1 MVNTA
6 LTSSM
11 TTRRLQLDPRAFGRR
26 QPFASGAPVA
36 SSQGI
41 SDDFKLFAL
50 TWLAGFLTVSIFLA

>member
-26 QPFASGAPVA
+26 QPFQIDVLTAAP
-36 SSQGI
+36 QRL